1 LIKICIVPEGDVRK
15 ERREVSENEYAEK
28 CRKFV
33 EDEMKKISE
42 QAEKIPSPCWRCGK
56 EHLFIYE
63 PTERVYCP
71 ECRQAKAIEHEAKV
85 KQYVKLKMDLMLER
99 ALCIMERSGKVSMDS
114 IREPF
119 ERLSKRFEQ
128 GEEEY
133 KSGEEVVAALILMD
147 NGFEF
152 EANKRI
158 GRYVVDFYIP
168 KLKAILE
175 IDGREHDLRTIYDS
189 KRDLEIR
196 QSLPPD
202 WEIVR
207 IKTEFVA
214 VNPSKIPE
222 AVEQM
227 RNEKQ
232 RIRKEHGGI
241 IPEHFSAREKDL
253 YKAVQFRRGLAKLG
267 C

>member
-1 LIKICIVPEGDVRK
+1 MSEEEYLAECRGLVEQRL
-15 ERREVSENEYAEK
+15 REMDEK
-28 CRKFV
+28 
-33 EDEMKKISE
+33 
-42 QAEKIPSPCWRCGK
+42 AEKIPSPCWRCGK

-99 ALCIMERSGKVSMDS
+99 ALCIMERCGKVSMDS

-119 ERLSKRFEQ
+119 AILSERFER

-133 KSGEEVVAALILMD
+133 RSAEEVVAALILMD
-147 NGFEF
+147 NGYEF

-158 GRYVVDFYIP
+158 GRYTVDFYIP
-168 KLKAILE
+168 ELKAILE
-175 IDGREHDLRTIYDS
+175 IDGHEHDLKTIYDS

-196 QSLPPD
+196 QNLPPD

-232 RIRKEHGGI
+232 RVRKEHGGI
-241 IPEHFSAREKDL
+241 IPEHFSARERDL
-253 YKAVQFRRGLAKLG
+253 YKAVQSRRKIAKLG
-267 C
+267 Y